1 MMLDFFGEK
10 DAAQSL
16 MTAIETVT
24 AMKCLTADLGGD
36 ATTKQ
41 FTDTVIDK
49 ISVKRP

>member
-1 MMLDFFGEK
+1 
-10 DAAQSL
+10 

-41 FTDTVIDK
+41 FTDTVIEQLTTGETL
-49 ISVKRP
+49 